1 MIVRFF
7 SFAFLFL
14 LSLSFQN
21 DYNDSLK
28 IDNGSERILDEE
40 KLMNI
45 DLVKSP
51 EDLRN
56 ENNKLLTTIDCLTQE
71 KEKQDKQI
79 NEIQEYLVNER
90 LTNKQ
95 LVKQLDK
102 SQKIFHF
109 T

>member
-1 MIVRFF
+1 
-7 SFAFLFL
+7 
-14 LSLSFQN
+14 
-21 DYNDSLK
+21 
-28 IDNGSERILDEE
+28 
-40 KLMNI
+40 MNI